1 MDHVLVGTATGSVTD
16 QGDVGSYLATTYL
29 VQAGAVASGDAF
41 DIGVIAT
48 TNGTSAAFADATAAR
63 AATVVNLTGTVG
75 NDTLT
80 TGANNDTISGG
91 SGNDVI
97 TGGAGGDVLDGGSG
111 NDTYTLVSA
120 TDSSLADAAT
130 SAVGIDTITL
140 GTGDVINTDL
150 TETLGALG
158 ALTSVALAAG
168 SEATGATLTAAIA
181 AAITEVANAAF
192 LIKVTD
198 SSTDSSFDGGF
209 TGYYLA
215 ICADTTFS
223 SNDVLIKLSGVSD
236 TTTIAVATGGGIGLG
251 G

>member
-1 MDHVLVGTATGSVTD
+1 M
-16 QGDVGSYLATTYL
+16 
-29 VQAGAVASGDAF
+29 
-41 DIGVIAT
+41 
-48 TNGTSAAFADATAAR
+48 
-63 AATVVNLTGTVG
+63 
-75 NDTLT
+75 
-80 TGANNDTISGG
+80 
-91 SGNDVI
+91 
-97 TGGAGGDVLDGGSG
+97 
-111 NDTYTLVSA
+111 
-120 TDSSLADAAT
+120 
-130 SAVGIDTITL
+130 
-140 GTGDVINTDL
+140 INTDL

-181 AAITEVANAAF
+181 AAITEVTNAAF

-215 ICADTTFS
+215 ICADGTFS